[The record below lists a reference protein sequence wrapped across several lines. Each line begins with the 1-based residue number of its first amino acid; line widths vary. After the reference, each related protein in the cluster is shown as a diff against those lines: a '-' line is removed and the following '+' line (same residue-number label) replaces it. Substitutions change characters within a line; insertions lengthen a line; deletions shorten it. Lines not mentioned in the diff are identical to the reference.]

1 MIVDNGLL
9 AMEVESVL
17 LLLLRPQKNHNLL
30 YVYQIKLI
38 LISHKQLNKLMV
50 FVGEQNNLIAHQFV
64 SMKYRI

>member
-38 LISHKQLNKLMV
+38 LISDKQLNKLMV
-50 FVGEQNNLIAHQFV
+50 FVGQQNNLIAHQFV

>member
-50 FVGEQNNLIAHQFV
+50 FVGE
-64 SMKYRI
+64 